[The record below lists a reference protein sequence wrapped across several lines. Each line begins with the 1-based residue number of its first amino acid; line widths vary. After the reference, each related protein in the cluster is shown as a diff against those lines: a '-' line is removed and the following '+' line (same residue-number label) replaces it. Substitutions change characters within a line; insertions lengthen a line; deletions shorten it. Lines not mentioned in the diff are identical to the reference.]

1 MKLKKL
7 FAGILA
13 VAMMATMAAPA
24 FAARTPSSYAT
35 NGDSKI
41 AVSEDG
47 SFTIK
52 KGIRTQ

>member
-24 FAARTPSSYAT
+24 FATTGGTEIDPA
-35 NGDSKI
+35 
-41 AVSEDG
+41 
-47 SFTIK
+47 
-52 KGIRTQ
+52 

>member
-24 FAARTPSSYAT
+24 FAAGTDNGYSVGTP
-35 NGDSKI
+35 KI
-41 AVSEDG
+41 TVNENREFEIG
-47 SFTIK
+47 K
-52 KGIRTQ
+52 KYSLY

>member
-24 FAARTPSSYAT
+24 FAAGT
-35 NGDSKI
+35 NTT
-41 AVSEDG
+41 AVEMA
-47 SFTIK
+47 IPL
-52 KGIRTQ
+52 ILLRL